1 MTTAPAFNRLAL
13 VLPVLALA
21 ACDLVRTPATQAPP
35 PAASRA
41 PTAPSGVTETALQ
54 RPASARTVASL
65 DASAAEKAAAS
76 QPAAAGASLGRTIAS
91 LGDATKGGFWIRTPL
106 VKEPGKGRVVDRAT
120 GKSVNVDLI
129 PLPGPA
135 SAGSQVSLSVL
146 TTLGVGL
153 TDLPEIE
160 VFRS

>member
-1 MTTAPAFNRLAL
+1 
-13 VLPVLALA
+13 
-21 ACDLVRTPATQAPP
+21 
-35 PAASRA
+35 
-41 PTAPSGVTETALQ
+41 VTETALQ

-76 QPAAAGASLGRTIAS
+76 RPAAAGASLGRTIAS